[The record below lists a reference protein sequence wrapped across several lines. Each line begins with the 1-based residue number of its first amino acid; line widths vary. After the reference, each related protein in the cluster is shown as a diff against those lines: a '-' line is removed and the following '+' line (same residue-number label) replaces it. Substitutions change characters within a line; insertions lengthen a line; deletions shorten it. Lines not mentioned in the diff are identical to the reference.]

1 MKYKGTIA
9 LWATLIILD
18 IVELFLRICFCTDNL
33 RIFIILFELFLHIYV
48 LLLFIDNSLK
58 K

>member
-9 LWATLIILD
+9 LWSTLIILD
-18 IVELFLRICFCTDNL
+18 IIELFLRICFCIDNL
-33 RIFIILFELFLHIYV
+33 KTFIIIFELFLHIYV
-48 LLLFIDNSLK
+48 LLLFIDNSFK

>member
-18 IVELFLRICFCTDNL
+18 IVELFLKICFCTDNL
-33 RIFIILFELFLHIYV
+33 RTFIIILELFLHIYV
-48 LLLFIDNSLK
+48 LLLFIDNSFK